1 MRYKLKDKL
10 PASSSFEFLTYD
22 PSVPLNPPS
31 DLSVKRDAFWSYCGP
46 LLTSED
52 DLPSTLQD
60 WTQAV
65 ICGSLIPLL
74 IPFLT
79 YVNEFIEAE
88 GLDHYWLTIRATK
101 ATAKFDRPRWHTDDL
116 FFSRGGSGLREPPI
130 STPTPPPPSI
140 NEKKKKTKTKTKT
153 KTTKSQA
160 FASTPEPQLDLQTSW
175 KLCATLLGPSTL
187 FIPSCHQALA
197 RQTSQRTKLALSTPH
212 PCTSLRCAA
221 CAATSESVRSSLAT
235 SLSPLGLVQATPG
248 QVAVFRIGSE
258 QGAVHSEPALGGGDR
273 VFVNVVPGRRAEL
286 AGLVRKWGMS
296 FPRSWWIAPGV
307 SREGR

>member
-1 MRYKLKDKL
+1 MKSKLKDKL

-22 PSVPLNPPS
+22 PSASLNAPP
-31 DLSVKRDAFWSYCGP
+31 DLSVKKDAFWSYCGP

-52 DLPSTLQD
+52 DLPSSLHD
-60 WTQAV
+60 WTHAV
-65 ICGSLIPLL
+65 LCGSLLPLL

-79 YVNEFIEAE
+79 YINEFIEAE

-116 FFSRGGSGLREPPI
+116 FFSRGGSGLREPPSSPSS
-130 STPTPPPPSI
+130 STHENS
-140 NEKKKKTKTKTKT
+140 TKTKTKT
-153 KTTKSQA
+153 KAKNQA
-160 FASTPEPQLDLQTSW
+160 TISPPEPQLDLQTSW

-187 FIPSCHQALA
+187 FIPSPHQALA

-212 PCTSLRCAA
+212 PCTSLRCVA
-221 CAATSESVRSSLAT
+221 CAATSDSVRSSLVT
-235 SLSPLGLVQATPG
+235 SLLPLGLVQATPG

-258 QGAVHSEPALGGGDR
+258 DGAVHSEPALGGGDR

-307 SREGR
+307 GREGR

>member
-1 MRYKLKDKL
+1 MKSKLKDKL

-22 PSVPLNPPS
+22 PSAPQQSPP
-31 DLSVKRDAFWSYCGP
+31 DLSVKKDAFWSYCGP

-52 DLPSTLQD
+52 DLPSSLQD

-65 ICGSLIPLL
+65 LSNSLLPLL
-74 IPFLT
+74 LPFLAF
-79 YVNEFIEAE
+79 VNEFLEAE

-101 ATAKFDRPRWHTDDL
+101 ATSQFDRPRWHTDDL
-116 FFSRGGSGLREPPI
+116 FFSRGGSGLREPTLP
-130 STPTPPPPSI
+130 SSPTSSG
-140 NEKKKKTKTKTKT
+140 KQTKTKTKP
-153 KTTKSQA
+153 KSLEQ
-160 FASTPEPQLDLQTSW
+160 QLDLQTSW

-187 FIPSCHQALA
+187 FIPSPSQTLA
-197 RQTSQRTKLALSTPH
+197 RHTSQATKTRLSTPH

-221 CAATSESVRSSLAT
+221 CAATSDSVRASLST
-235 SLSPLGLVQATPG
+235 SLSGLGLVQAAAG

-258 QGAVHSEPALGGGDR
+258 AGAVHSEPALSGGDR

-307 SREGR
+307 GREGR

>member
-1 MRYKLKDKL
+1 MKSKLKDSL

-22 PSVPLNPPS
+22 PSAPLQPS
-31 DLSVKRDAFWSYCGP
+31 PDLSVKKDAFWSYCGP

-52 DLPSTLQD
+52 DLPSSLND

-65 ICGSLIPLL
+65 LSGSLLPLL
-74 IPFLT
+74 LPFLAF
-79 YVNEFIEAE
+79 VNEFLEAE

-101 ATAKFDRPRWHTDDL
+101 ATSEFDRPRWHTDDL
-116 FFSRGGSGLREPPI
+116 FFSRGGSGLREPAL
-130 STPTPPPPSI
+130 STLPSKPASTLS
-140 NEKKKKTKTKTKT
+140 KKIKTKTKSQNS
-153 KTTKSQA
+153 TTLTAPPS
-160 FASTPEPQLDLQTSW
+160 PERQLDLQTSW

-187 FIPSCHQALA
+187 FIPSSHQAQA
-197 RQTSQRTKLALSTPH
+197 RHTSQSTKLALATPH

-221 CAATSESVRSSLAT
+221 CAATSDSVRSSLVS
-235 SLSPLGLVQATPG
+235 SLSPLGLVQATAG

-258 QGAVHSEPALGGGDR
+258 EGAVHSEPVLSGGDR
-273 VFVNVVPGRRAEL
+273 VFVNVVPGRKAEL

-307 SREGR
+307 GREGR